1 MKREQIHSE
10 GHRSDSTEILGRKRA
25 YALSKTE
32 HLSRSSSIQNDIRN
46 ANSSCVNCKKG
57 YVKRI
62 HACKFIFAG
71 ITKHVGFSA
80 AQQSGQPGS
89 DARQNSQAVGS
100 TPVNS
105 EKE

>member
-10 GHRSDSTEILGRKRA
+10 GHRSDSTEILGCKRP

-46 ANSSCVNCKKG
+46 ANSSCMDCQKG
-57 YVKRI
+57 YVERI
-62 HACKFIFAG
+62 RPCKFILAG
-71 ITKHVGFSA
+71 RTKHVGFAA